1 MSPPDLRY
9 SKQHEW
15 VRVEPDGAAVGI
27 TQFAADE
34 LGDVVFLELPQT
46 DADLTQ
52 FEKLG
57 EIESVK
63 AVSDLYSPVSGRVLE
78 RNEQAIG
85 NPQLVNDSPYDS
97 GWLLRVTLSNPSE
110 LDNLMAA
117 EEYDGFLASRER

>member
-15 VRVEPDGAAVGI
+15 VRVGPDGAAVGI

-85 NPQLVNDSPYDS
+85 NPQLVNDSPYES

-117 EEYDGFLASRER
+117 EEYDAFLASQER

>member
-97 GWLLRVTLSNPSE
+97 GWLLRVTISNPSE

-117 EEYDGFLASRER
+117 EEYDAFLASQER